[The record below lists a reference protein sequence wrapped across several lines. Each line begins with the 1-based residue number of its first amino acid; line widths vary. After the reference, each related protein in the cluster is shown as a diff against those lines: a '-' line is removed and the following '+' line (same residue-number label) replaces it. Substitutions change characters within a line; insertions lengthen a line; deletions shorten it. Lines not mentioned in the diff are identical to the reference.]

1 MASPR
6 QVTLDLCK
14 NSGEQEQDSVI
25 CYRGSDAVMFS
36 DDSQILAIVTM
47 FWTSK
52 SRHNRFCLHF
62 TNTRQSRFQGYSAVL
77 LFPTGIQTHYLQG
90 NYFVVYTSLVRKG
103 TAFRESISV
112 STNSSPDRLGYRLL
126 KFASQSSLGLTASPA
141 RARSFT
147 VFPENPIP

>member
-6 QVTLDLCK
+6 QVTLDLSK

-25 CYRGSDAVMFS
+25 SYRGSDVVVFL
-36 DDSQILAIVTM
+36 DDSHILAIVTM

-52 SRHNRFCLHF
+52 SRHNNRFCLHF

-77 LFPTGIQTHYLQG
+77 LFPTHYLQG
-90 NYFVVYTSLVRKG
+90 NYFAIYTSLVRKG